1 MTAERPQVLF
11 VAPDRIGDCVIAS
24 GVIREIDR
32 QVPGAAITVACGPP
46 AAALFRSAPGV
57 VRVIVLH
64 KKKMAGHWIALWRQ
78 TFATRWAMVI
88 DIRGS
93 LLAWQLRAKVRKIY
107 SRSYEGGRKVQTVSR
122 MMGALAD
129 LEPEIFLDDKARR
142 DAEAVIA
149 PQLASGAGPGPILA
163 LAPIA
168 NQPGKSWSP
177 ERWGE
182 LTARLLA
189 EPRFDGWR
197 FMPMGGPGDEPFAAP
212 TLAEAGARGMDFIG
226 RGDILASAAAME
238 RAALFVGNDSGLM
251 HVAAA
256 VGRPTLG
263 LFGPTEWWLYGAW
276 GPHTRTVASNPN
288 HGQFA
293 PIEALD
299 VDRVFQA
306 VLDLYDAY
314 HPAAEP

>member
-107 SRSYEGGRKVQTVSR
+107 NRSYEGGRKVQTASR
-122 MMGALAD
+122 MMGAPAD

-142 DAEAVIA
+142 DAGAVIA
-149 PQLASGAGPGPILA
+149 PQLASGSGPGPILA
-163 LAPIA
+163 LAPTSNVA
-168 NQPGKSWSP
+168 DRAWPTD
-177 ERWGE
+177 RWAT
-182 LTARLLA
+182 LIARLA
-189 EPRFDGWR
+189 DEPGLNALR
-197 FMPMGGPGDEPFAAP
+197 FMVVGGPGDEAAASAA
-212 TLAEAGARGMDFIG
+212 LAAAGPRGINAVGKADL
-226 RGDILASAAAME
+226 LASAAAID
-238 RAALFVGNDSGLM
+238 RAVLFVGNDSGLM

-256 VGRPTLG
+256 LGRPTLG
-263 LFGPTEWWLYGAW
+263 LFGPSEWWQKAPW
-276 GPHTRTVASNPN
+276 GPHGRVVAANPVE
-288 HGQFA
+288 GQFA
-293 PIEALD
+293 PIEDLD

-314 HPAAEP
+314 RPVAVP